1 MTYQAIDQISQ
12 LFSLAA
18 FVAMSVAAAIY
29 AFWPGNRGAFERA
42 ASAPLRPD
50 ALEDEGHQ

>member
-42 ASAPLRPD
+42 ALAPLRPD